1 LNGAWDRQRRVEDNA
16 PYPPLVS
23 THRIS
28 HLNSARP
35 VLPFVTMTASNYRV
49 RRATLDDLPALKE
62 LWAGMHLAADDL
74 ERRLTEFQVIEGA
87 DGQFVGALGVQISRP
102 HAWLHSEAY
111 RDFSVADQVRPA
123 LFERIQSLAS
133 NHGVFRLWTQDQSP
147 FWTLQGFQPAD
158 ADALK
163 KLPPAW
169 SNHGPNWFTLQLKNE
184 EAIISVE
191 KELAMFMAAEK
202 ARTARA
208 MGQARALKVIATF
221 VALVF
226 AMLLFGAAL
235 YLWKKNSAGLIPH

>member
-1 LNGAWDRQRRVEDNA
+1 
-16 PYPPLVS
+16 
-23 THRIS
+23 
-28 HLNSARP
+28 
-35 VLPFVTMTASNYRV
+35 MTASNYRV
-49 RRATLDDLPALKE
+49 RRATVDDLPALQE
-62 LWAGMHLAADDL
+62 LWAAMHLPADDL
-74 ERRLTEFQVIEGA
+74 ERRLTEFQVMEAA
-87 DGQFVGALGVQISRP
+87 DGHFVGAMGVQISRP
-102 HAWLHSEAY
+102 YAWLHSEGY
-111 RDFSVADQVRPA
+111 SDFSAADQVRPA

-133 NHGVFRLWTQDQSP
+133 NHGVFRLWTQEQSP
-147 FWTLQGFQPAD
+147 FWARQGFVPANEET
-158 ADALK
+158 LK

-169 SNHGPNWFTLQLKNE
+169 ANAGANWLTLQLKNE

-208 MGQARALKVIATF
+208 LGQARALKVIATF